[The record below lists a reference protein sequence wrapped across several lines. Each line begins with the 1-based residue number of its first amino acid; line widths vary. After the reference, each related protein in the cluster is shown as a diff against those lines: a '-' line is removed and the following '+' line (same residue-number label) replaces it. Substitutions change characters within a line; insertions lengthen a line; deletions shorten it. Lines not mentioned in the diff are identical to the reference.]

1 MCKPQKINLH
11 MCKPKEIHLHMCKI
25 MCKNVFCILCFIFF
39 IRYASAVIYAFS
51 LRLWPHGL
59 SKSPNAFYF
68 VSTLLSKREEDNRST
83 KRLSITKLFLIG
95 FSQSRLPTKISN
107 INKYCFNSFPTQTL
121 FFRCFYSKT
130 KNKSF

>member
-95 FSQSRLPTKISN
+95 FSQSRLPTKISKIKN
-107 INKYCFNSFPTQTL
+107 IVLIRFQPKPCFLDVFIPRKIKA
-121 FFRCFYSKT
+121 F
-130 KNKSF
+130 